1 MDTSN
6 VCAFRHDHKQ
16 SDNVKFDAK
25 KTLEKFKEVTERT
38 KNLYTYVG
46 TENGTM
52 IMYPAKQSHITGDID
67 GINKCREFDPRY
79 R

>member
-1 MDTSN
+1 MN
-6 VCAFRHDHKQ
+6 VI
-16 SDNVKFDAK
+16 FDAA
-25 KTLEKFKEVTERT
+25 KTLEKFKQVTKET
-38 KNLYTYVG
+38 KNLYTYLG

-67 GINKCREFDPRY
+67 DIKECREYDPRY